1 MQYPVPQF
9 TDVEDKII
17 GPLTVKQFGIVFVTG
32 VIVFTGYSV
41 TKSILVLI
49 FLFVLFGIP
58 ALALAFVPF
67 NGRPIY
73 STLGNLIKFLSSPK
87 ELVFHKEAQNSNIK
101 IVKDAE
107 VESVIVVKQEVVTP
121 TQTKDNLKEVQ
132 KLLRETANRE
142 KDIIGKM

>member
-17 GPLTVKQFGIVFVTG
+17 GPLTIKQFGIVFAAG
-32 VIVFTGYSV
+32 VIVFLGYSL
-41 TKSILVLI
+41 TKSILVLVFMI
-49 FLFVLFGIP
+49 LLFGLP

-73 STLGNLIKFLSSPK
+73 NTLGNLMKFLNSPK
-87 ELVFHKEAQNSNIK
+87 ELIFHKESQNSSLK

-107 VESVIVVKQEVVTP
+107 VESTIVVKQEVISP

-132 KLLRETANRE
+132 KLLRETASRE
-142 KDIIGKM
+142 KDIIGRM